1 MHWDRQRKVSSM
13 VSASIRSSIS
23 LQKMILGNQVKI
35 VPMVE
40 SSLDSLVRV
49 MASTVLISV
58 VSTSESEQSG
68 KTDER
73 KHTSAADTDAI
84 ASSKGINKITIH

>member
-1 MHWDRQRKVSSM
+1 
-13 VSASIRSSIS
+13 
-23 LQKMILGNQVKI
+23 
-35 VPMVE
+35 
-40 SSLDSLVRV
+40 V

-58 VSTSESEQSG
+58 VSTSESEKSG